1 MHGYEYLRGYII
13 TWGLKHR
20 ITTDWGVAKV
30 VMASNR
36 QAANKQTLNN
46 WFDALTEFYKKM
58 WATQY

>member
-1 MHGYEYLRGYII
+1 MDMRFTGIYNHLRFEAP
-13 TWGLKHR
+13 HNNR
-20 ITTDWGVAKV
+20 GVAKV
-30 VMASNR
+30 VMMASNR